1 MPEEAK
7 RLAPTSDTLRELF
20 LKSGNLCAFPGCGKL
35 MMNAEGTFVGQLCHI
50 EAAEKGGERF
60 NAAMSNEERRAASNL
75 MLMCYEHHSVT
86 NDVVK
91 YPVEVMRRLKRDH
104 ELRFSHPDRAM
115 LEQLRDWTTAEEPI
129 VVCNLKRMNEVLNW
143 RQGEEE
149 LLQSMNELNRHI
161 EKLALVPIEVR
172 RFLGAVAMRINRVWD
187 TGAVSS
193 GLGGT
198 KILIS
203 DLKGALRLSE
213 RALFERANELDAYG
227 LGCVDEIFEVRTDIA
242 RPAIRLAELKSGW
255 CVWLDLAK
263 FCVQAS
269 EPIDAFAADLDFGR
283 LDG

>member
-1 MPEEAK
+1 
-7 RLAPTSDTLRELF
+7 
-20 LKSGNLCAFPGCGKL
+20 
-35 MMNAEGTFVGQLCHI
+35 
-50 EAAEKGGERF
+50 
-60 NAAMSNEERRAASNL
+60 
-75 MLMCYEHHSVT
+75 
-86 NDVVK
+86 
-91 YPVEVMRRLKRDH
+91 
-104 ELRFSHPDRAM
+104 
-115 LEQLRDWTTAEEPI
+115 
-129 VVCNLKRMNEVLNW
+129 
-143 RQGEEE
+143 
-149 LLQSMNELNRHI
+149 MNELNRHI